1 MDDKDINNIH
11 AWRMLQKG
19 RASPEDQK
27 LAFKIHSDLLT
38 HEQRKRWS
46 ITTGRNLL
54 LDILIHREK
63 ILKTKA
69 YAIVA
74 DVENVHEDSI
84 RKPYLDWEKQTPKSR
99 TTERD
104 LYYKNRSSFINQA
117 ESDARTARIQNA
129 VKAHMQG

>member
-38 HEQRKRWS
+38 YEQRKRWS

-54 LDILIHREK
+54 LDMLIHRDK
-63 ILKTKA
+63 IPKTRA

-74 DVENVHEDSI
+74 DAECVSDSSI
-84 RKPYLDWEKQTPKSR
+84 RKPYLEWEKQTPESR
-99 TTERD
+99 TKESD
-104 LYYKNRSSFINQA
+104 LYYKNHSNFSNQA

-129 VKAHMQG
+129 VKAHTKG